1 MQAHS
6 APAKRQG
13 QVHDRPTRSEYR
25 HIRPAGTV
33 TGQGITVDVHI
44 IRLEDEP
51 RWTLEVVNHSGTST
65 VWDDSF
71 VTDDAAWAAFR
82 RTVEAE
88 GMHAFIDQTVVVPFR
103 R

>member
-1 MQAHS
+1 MT
-6 APAKRQG
+6 G
-13 QVHDRPTRSEYR
+13 QRDPNIVTSGLS
-25 HIRPAGTV
+25 GTV
-33 TGQGITVDVHI
+33 TDQGITVDVHI

-88 GMHAFIDQTVVVPFR
+88 GMHAFLDQAVVVPFR